1 MAVGELIVVS
11 GPPGAGK
18 STTARVL
25 ADAYDPS
32 ALVIGDDFF
41 AFLRR
46 GRVDPWLPEAD
57 AQNRAVLAAAAA
69 ACGRLAERCTVVYDG
84 VLWPPYAAL
93 FATEAGRPFHYAL
106 LLPPLDVCM
115 ERVRTRGDHPFGD
128 ESATA
133 DIWHS
138 FHGAL
143 ASRPTLEAMNSPDEV
158 AAEIVHL
165 VKNCEIRTA
174 R

>member
-1 MAVGELIVVS
+1 MPVGELIVVS

-18 STTARVL
+18 TTTARVL

-32 ALVIGDDFF
+32 ALVIGDDLF

-57 AQNRAVLAAAAA
+57 AQNRAVLASRTTAQAL
-69 ACGRLAERCTVVYDG
+69 G
-84 VLWPPYAAL
+84 PPD
-93 FATEAGRPFHYAL
+93 R
-106 LLPPLDVCM
+106 
-115 ERVRTRGDHPFGD
+115 
-128 ESATA
+128 
-133 DIWHS
+133 
-138 FHGAL
+138 
-143 ASRPTLEAMNSPDEV
+143 V

-165 VKNCEIRTA
+165 VKNGGIRTA